1 MQLLVEARE
10 KAGMSQRDLARE
22 LDVHASW
29 VAKVELQ
36 ERRLDV
42 VETLRIA
49 RILKVDAA
57 RILREVG
64 RKLPR

>member
-1 MQLLVEARE
+1 
-10 KAGMSQRDLARE
+10 MSQRDLARE

-49 RILKVDAA
+49 RILQVDAA